1 MNRPRV
7 EFGFRRSASEPRLPC
22 ARTHSRAPGEGMQK
36 MDPPQVI
43 FVVDDDASVRTAMR
57 RQLLSLNLPVRLFAS
72 AEQFLAETD
81 RSAHGCLILD
91 LRLPGMSGLE
101 LQQRLVAEEWKLP
114 IVIVTARDDETV
126 RETTLR
132 MGAIAYLR
140 KPFDHEQ
147 FLACVR
153 AAVVHVNEGS
163 HATN

>member
-1 MNRPRV
+1 MCV
-7 EFGFRRSASEPRLPC
+7 LASIGACEPRL
-22 ARTHSRAPGEGMQK
+22 SRAPGGTQGEGMQQ
-36 MDPPQVI
+36 MDSPQVI

-57 RQLLSLNLPVRLFAS
+57 RQLLSLNFPVQLFAS

-81 RSAHGCLILD
+81 RNAHGCLILD

-101 LQQRLVAEEWKLP
+101 LQQRLAAEEWKLP
-114 IVIVTARDDETV
+114 IVIVTAHDDETV
-126 RETTLR
+126 RETALR